1 MRTVKIAFVAPMT
14 GDQSIVAIPMLKVV
28 EMAVENLKLSNI
40 HVNVIGFDDLAEP
53 EEAVKVAREIANDQD
68 IIAVVGNKN
77 SVTLEA
83 AGSVYEKNSLSF
95 ITTSATNYSLS
106 QKGWKGF
113 FRLCANDKV
122 QAQVAAKFAYDDLK
136 LRNLCMVHDETSY
149 GLPLGH
155 EFKRFAVKLGAKV
168 DMVKL
173 IPCGTKDVKKIVN
186 DIKKSGVE
194 GVYFALTE
202 IESSVMAREMLAQN
216 APQIILGTDGSSGSK
231 FPELAGDAAEGAYM
245 TYAAGFP
252 GKTRKGRELLS
263 QYEVRHGTYPVY
275 TLETFDAVG
284 LIMKVLRDDDSV
296 QREQISMRIRQT
308 TPWEGASGIIDF
320 HESGNRK
327 NQEVSIWQV
336 KNGEM
341 KYLKSLRDGL
351 IKSLKMT
358 SD

>member
-14 GDQSIVAIPMLKVV
+14 GDQSVVAIPMLKVV
-28 EMAVENLKLSNI
+28 EMAVENLRLSNI

-77 SVTLEA
+77 SATLEA

-95 ITTSATNYSLS
+95 ITTSATNYGLS

-113 FRLCANDKV
+113 YRLCANDKV
-122 QAQVAAKFAYDDLK
+122 QAQVAAKFAYDELK

-155 EFKRFAVKLGAKV
+155 EFKRFAARLGA
-168 DMVKL
+168 
-173 IPCGTKDVKKIVN
+173 TKDVKKIVN

-194 GVYFALTE
+194 AVYFALTE
-202 IESSVMAREMLAQN
+202 IESSVMAREMAAQN
-216 APQIILGTDGSSGSK
+216 APQIILGTDGSPGSK
-231 FPELAGDAAEGAYM
+231 FPELAGNAAEGAYM

-252 GKTRKGRELLS
+252 GKTRKGRELLC
-263 QYEVRHGTYPVY
+263 QYEARYGTCPVY

-296 QREQISMRIRQT
+296 QREQISICIRQT
-308 TPWEGASGIIDF
+308 TPWEGAGGIIDF

-336 KNGEM
+336 KKGEM
-341 KYLKSLRDGL
+341 KYLKSL
-351 IKSLKMT
+351 IEVQ
-358 SD
+358 SDV

>member
-1 MRTVKIAFVAPMT
+1 MRTVKIAFAAPMT
-14 GDQSIVAIPMLKVV
+14 GDQSVVAIPMLKVV
-28 EMAVENLKLSNI
+28 EMAVENLRLSNI

-53 EEAVKVAREIANDQD
+53 EKAVKVAREIANDQD

-77 SVTLEA
+77 SATLEA

-122 QAQVAAKFAYDDLK
+122 QAQAASKFAFHDLG

-149 GLPLGH
+149 GLPLGY
-155 EFKRFAVKLGAKV
+155 EFKRFTEKLGAAV
-168 DMVKL
+168 NIVKL

-194 GVYFALTE
+194 AVYFALTE
-202 IESSVMAREMLAQN
+202 IESSVMAREMAAQN
-216 APQIILGTDGSSGSK
+216 APQIILGTDGSPGSK
-231 FPELAGDAAEGAYM
+231 FPELAGNAAEGAYM

-252 GKTRKGRELLS
+252 GKTRKGRELLC
-263 QYEVRHGTYPVY
+263 QYEARYGTCPVY

-284 LIMKVLRDDDSV
+284 LIMQVLRDNESV
-296 QREQISMRIRQT
+296 QREQISLGIRHI
-308 TPWEGASGIIDF
+308 TPWKGASGIIDF
-320 HESGNRK
+320 YESGNRK
-327 NQEVSIWQV
+327 NQEVSIWQM

-341 KYLKSLRDGL
+341 KYLKSLIEVQLDV
-351 IKSLKMT
+351 
-358 SD
+358 